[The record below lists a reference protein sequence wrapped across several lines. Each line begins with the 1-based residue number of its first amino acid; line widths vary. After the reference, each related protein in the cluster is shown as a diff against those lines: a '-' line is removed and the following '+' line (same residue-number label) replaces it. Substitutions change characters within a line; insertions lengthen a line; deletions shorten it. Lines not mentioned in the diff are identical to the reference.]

1 MLFLPFVATG
11 AAHRLRGHVSQL
23 RWRARGV

>member
-11 AAHRLRGHVSQL
+11 AAHRVRGHVSQL
-23 RWRARGV
+23 RWRARGI